1 MRLRWLRDA
10 RADVRRIG
18 RYIAHDNVDAAE
30 RVTTRIVE
38 DIDLLT
44 DQPGIGRPGRI
55 IGTRELVISGTPY
68 IAAYR
73 VRETTVEIIAVIH
86 GAQRW
91 PESFEDR
98 LPAPPRRQPK
108 G

>member
-1 MRLRWLRDA
+1 MRLRWLRGA
-10 RADVRRIG
+10 RTDVRHIG
-18 RYIAHDNVDAAE
+18 RYIAQDSVEAAE

-38 DIDLLT
+38 AIDKLA
-44 DQPGIGRPGRI
+44 DQPGMGRPGRV
-55 IGTRELVISGTPY
+55 IGTRELVIGGTPY

-86 GAQRW
+86 GARQW

-98 LPAPPRRQPK
+98 LPAPPRRPQ